1 MPANLT
7 EFEEKILKYLFNRKT
22 AATVKQIA
30 KFFIRSDSYVTNALR
45 KLEEHQL
52 ITVVQAG
59 TTKLYAYK
67 D

>member
-22 AATVKQIA
+22 AATTKQIA
-30 KFFIRSDSYVTNALR
+30 KYFIRSDSYVTSALR

-52 ITVVQAG
+52 IMVVTAG